1 MSIMV
6 FSPVNHSNT
15 KGDQMERGTE
25 INGGKFVGKT
35 KTSSVWAWYPG
46 SDLSFPEMCEL
57 FDKIYG

>member
-1 MSIMV
+1 
-6 FSPVNHSNT
+6 
-15 KGDQMERGTE
+15 MERGTE